1 MKRVFWLF
9 FLIKCVFDFL
19 SIVILMNIGQVITGI
34 ETVQKTIFCCCAQ
47 KSINLIILEII
58 GPLKMFL

>member
-1 MKRVFWLF
+1 
-9 FLIKCVFDFL
+9 
-19 SIVILMNIGQVITGI
+19 MNIGQVITGI